1 MTELKQCQKQINA
14 PMVHLVKA
22 LPKKEKMHQMYLY
35 ICNVKLSERPMGNI
49 QIQNIH
55 LQRMAVLQCVA
66 VCCSVLQCVAGCCS
80 TMYIY
85 NLWLMQRPMWKHS

>member
-1 MTELKQCQKQINA
+1 
-14 PMVHLVKA
+14 MVHLVKA
-22 LPKKEKMHQMYLY
+22 LPKKEKMHEIYLY

-66 VCCSVLQCVAGCCS
+66 VCCSVLQCVAVCCR
-80 TMYIY
+80 MLQY
-85 NLWLMQRPMWKHS
+85 NIHLQLMADAKTHVETLLE